1 MAGIPFISVGF
12 DSISNAEIL
21 QLANLATSVAASLSP
36 ALFKI
41 GDLVTKDMVANTWV
55 EFENPTGQLA
65 DSIIYFVTGPEE
77 ITVVV
82 QEPYAWR
89 MEAGFVGTDS
99 LGRVYDEAGKPYAWP
114 AVFDNEDQIL
124 QLMSNAVGQSLVF
137 MQEGP

>member
-1 MAGIPFISVGF
+1 MANIPFINVSF

-21 QLANLATSVAASLSP
+21 RLANLAVTLAPSLDS

-41 GDLVTKDMVANTWV
+41 GDLVTKDMIANTWV

-124 QLMSNAVGQSLVF
+124 QLMSQAAGETLAF